1 MRSSHARSH
10 AACVAVAGLSARM
23 LAQSAARS
31 GLRIIALDTFGD
43 RDTREASMQWLG
55 IGGAPLAID
64 GALLA
69 DALARTARV
78 PGLIGWI
85 AGSGIEPFVAQL
97 CGAPGLPYFIGNPVA
112 CSATVREPQRFFP
125 MLDALAIPHPPI
137 RFAPPA
143 EPQGWLVKRA
153 DGCGGTHVEWADA
166 VERAPSQAYFQR
178 HMKGRP
184 LSALFIAAHGTARV
198 IGFAEQLVC
207 TIGNRPFVHAGSI
220 GPIDLPPNV
229 AARVYASIEAL
240 CAQTDLTGMHS
251 CDFLLDG
258 DDFAV
263 LEINTRPSSTM
274 ALYETAAP
282 RAWPHGLLA
291 CHIDACLHGRLPPAG
306 TTTLP
311 PPWRAGQRVLFAPRG
326 FDVCPAFSDACL
338 HDPNVRDVPMPGAR
352 IEAGEP
358 VCTLLVSAEST
369 DAVRRA
375 LDAQHRLVLQRIET
389 CDEANHDRLSRNA

>member
-1 MRSSHARSH
+1 MRSARARSH

-23 LAQSAARS
+23 LAQSSARA
-31 GLRIIALDTFGD
+31 GLRVIALDTFGD
-43 RDTREASMQWLG
+43 RDTREASMQWLD
-55 IGGAPLAID
+55 IGGAPLSID

-85 AGSGIEPFVAQL
+85 AGSGIEPYVAQL

-112 CSATVREPQRFFP
+112 ANAAVRDPQRFFP

-137 RFAPPA
+137 SFMPPA

-153 DGCGGTHVEWADA
+153 DGCGGTHIEWAET
-166 VERAPSQAYFQR
+166 VERAPSRAYFQR

-184 LSALFIAAHGTARV
+184 LSALFIAAHGTAHV

-207 TIGNRPFVHAGSI
+207 AIGNLPFVHAGSI
-220 GPIDLPPNV
+220 GPIDLSPDL
-229 AARVYASIEAL
+229 AARVVAAIDML
-240 CAQTDLTGMHS
+240 CAQTGLTGMHS

-258 DDFAV
+258 DNFAV
-263 LEINTRPSSTM
+263 LEINTRPSATM
-274 ALYETAAP
+274 TLYETAAP
-282 RAWPHGLLA
+282 GAWPHGLLA
-291 CHIDACLHGRLPPAG
+291 WHIDACLHGRLPPAA
-306 TTTLP
+306 TARP
-311 PPWRAGQRVLFAPRG
+311 APWRAGQRVLFAPRG
-326 FDVCPAFSDACL
+326 FDVSTAFSDACL
-338 HDPNVRDVPMPGAR
+338 HDPNLRDVPMPGAR
-352 IEAGEP
+352 IETGEP

-375 LDAQHRLVLQRIET
+375 LDAQHQRVLQRIET
-389 CDEANHDRLSRNA
+389 CHEPDYDRLHCNA